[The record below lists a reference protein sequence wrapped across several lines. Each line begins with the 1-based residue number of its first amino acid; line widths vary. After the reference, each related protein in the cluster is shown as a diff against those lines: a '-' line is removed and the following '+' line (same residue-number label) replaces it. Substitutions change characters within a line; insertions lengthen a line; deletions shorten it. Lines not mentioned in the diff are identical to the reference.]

1 MFVKGYRFLP
11 CYKNVGKIIGKN
23 INKNLNSKY
32 SQKRF
37 DHAKR
42 SAAVAIKHCSKKKS
56 KRQ

>member
-1 MFVKGYRFLP
+1 MFVKDHGFLP

-23 INKNLNSKY
+23 INKNLNGKY
-32 SQKRF
+32 IQKRF

-42 SAAVAIKHCSKKKS
+42 SPAVAIKHCSKTKF